1 MLSLVEII
9 VCQKSWFLWLVANSG
24 IGAMFVGGGKTYGV
38 VIRMDTVLFG
48 KLEWQLLN
56 EEETVIK

>member
-1 MLSLVEII
+1 MT
-9 VCQKSWFLWLVANSG
+9 NSG